1 MTRVSL
7 LATAAVAMLAA
18 ACASTQSA
26 SSSST
31 TASAAS
37 ISHGTERSRMSG
49 SHERR
54 STAPA
59 AEAET
64 TAPAQTAQVQP
75 PATPPAPATPAMP
88 AAPTTFT
95 DAQLQSFVTASQ
107 QIQPL
112 NTQLATATPEQRTA
126 LAGQIRAILQA
137 NNLDGA
143 TYNAIATQA
152 QSDQALAARLAAL
165 QTPPNNG

>member
-18 ACASTQSA
+18 ACAGQQTASTSVGA
-26 SSSST
+26 SS
-31 TASAAS
+31 
-37 ISHGTERSRMSG
+37 ISRGTERSHMSAQRD
-49 SHERR
+49 HR

-59 AEAET
+59 SESAET
-64 TAPAQTAQVQP
+64 TAPAQTAQ
-75 PATPPAPATPAMP
+75 ATPPAIPPPAATPATP

-112 NTQLATATPEQRTA
+112 NAQLATATPEQRTA
-126 LAGQIRAILQA
+126 LAGQIRGVLQQ

-165 QTPPNNG
+165 QAPPTNG